1 MNNSF
6 ITKLAVSAITIAA
19 LLALVAPVKDDNGN
33 GDDFNY
39 GVSTYSDD
47 EFEYEG
53 IKSE

>member
-19 LLALVAPVKDDNGN
+19 LLALVAPVKEDNGN

-39 GVSTYSDD
+39 GVSTYEDD
-47 EFEYEG
+47 GPDFDI
-53 IKSE
+53 IKDI